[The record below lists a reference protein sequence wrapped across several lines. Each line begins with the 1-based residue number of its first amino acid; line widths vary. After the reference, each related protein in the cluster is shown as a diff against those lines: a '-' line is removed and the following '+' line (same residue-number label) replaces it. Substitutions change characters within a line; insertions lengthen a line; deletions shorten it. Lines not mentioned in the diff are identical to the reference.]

1 MKMLCKNCSH
11 CKSARTGYLTER
23 YWCSLTGDGYNGNAL
38 GIYPWKRTQHPKCP
52 LRKIEV
58 EQ

>member
-52 LRKIEV
+52 LRKK
-58 EQ
+58 